1 MKALDGVIRWS
12 IARRGTVLVLALA
25 ASIYGAVVAARMPID
40 VFPDLTAPTVT
51 IVTEAHGLAPEEVES
66 LITAPIEAAM
76 NGQTEVRRV
85 RSASGVGISIV
96 WVEFGWGTDMA
107 RARQLVNEKLPL
119 AQAQLPPGVPSP
131 QLAPVSSVMGEIMF
145 VGLFGDGPGFEV
157 RDAADWIVRRR
168 LLGVQGVAQ
177 VVPIGG
183 GVRQYQVAIDP
194 DRLRRH
200 AVTLEEVAHAIET
213 SNQNTTGGFAVRG
226 PQQNLVRGLG
236 RLRSVEDL
244 ERVVVT
250 TRDGTSIT
258 VGQVAAVEIGPA
270 IRFGEGSV
278 DGKPA
283 VVMAIT
289 KQPGTNTIALTAAI
303 DRELDAIEGQL
314 PRGMTIERQ
323 LFRQAEFIDTA
334 VENVAVALRDGAIL
348 VVAIIFLFLVNLR
361 ATAISVVALPISLLA
376 AVIALEWL
384 DAGIDT
390 MTLGGLTIAIGAL
403 VDDAIIDV
411 ENVVRR
417 LRENAARPDE
427 ERRPAAEVISDAS
440 REVRGSIVFAT
451 LIVML
456 VFVPVFFLTGIE
468 GRLLA
473 PLGFAYMVAISASL
487 LVALTVTPA
496 LCAVL
501 LPRLARRSHADGW
514 LVRHL
519 KRGYARALGW
529 TLRRVRAT
537 VVAALVLAAGAAA
550 LLPFL
555 GRSFLPEL
563 NEGALTISAVTLP
576 GTSLAE
582 SDARGRRIEGLL
594 HGFPEVVS
602 TARRTGRAELD
613 EHAQDVNSTEIEV
626 RLRRTDRSRGA
637 FLAELRR
644 ALERVPGTS
653 FTIGQ
658 PISHRIDHMLSGT
671 RAAVAV
677 KLFGDDLFTLRL
689 YAEQIRRAIAKVDGA
704 VDVAIEQQI
713 DIPQVIVDFDLD
725 RVARAGTHR
734 GELAEAMEVALAG
747 KKVTQVLEGQR
758 TYDVVVR
765 YAAAERDVDELRR
778 LPIDVP
784 GHGLLPLG
792 MLASVRRDVGP
803 STIVREGTQRK
814 MVIMVNVSGRDLGSV
829 VEDIQAR
836 VAREVS
842 LPEGYHV
849 VYGGQ
854 FESQQRASRT
864 LLALGLAVVVGIFL
878 VLQLA
883 FSSAMRALVIMANLP
898 LALIGGVV
906 AVFAADRVLSIGSL
920 VGFITLFGIATR
932 NGIMLLSHYEH
943 VRTVEGAS
951 LDETV
956 HRGSLERL
964 SPVLMTALCAGL
976 ALVPLVLAAGEPGNE
991 IQAPMGIV
999 ILGGL
1004 LTSTLL
1010 NLFVVP
1016 ALYLWSVR
1024 GRLAPAAPEPAP
1036 APPEPSSSEPA
1047 PPEPAPPA

>member
-12 IARRGTVLVLALA
+12 IARRGFVLVVALA
-25 ASIYGAVVAARMPID
+25 ASVYGVFAAARMPID

-66 LITAPIEAAM
+66 LITAPIETAM

-119 AQAQLPPGVPSP
+119 AQTQLPPEMPSP

-145 VGLFGDGPGFEV
+145 VGLRGEKQPGFEV

-200 AVTLEEVAHAIET
+200 TVTLEEVAHAIET

-250 TRDGTSIT
+250 TRAGTSIT
-258 VGQVAAVEIGPA
+258 VGQVADVEIGPA
-270 IRFGEGSV
+270 VRFGEGSV

-303 DRELDAIEGQL
+303 DRELDALERDL
-314 PRGMTIERQ
+314 PPGMTIERQ

-334 VENVAVALRDGAIL
+334 IENVAVALRDGAIL
-348 VVAIIFLFLVNLR
+348 VVVIIFLFLVNFR
-361 ATAISVVALPISLLA
+361 ATAISAAALPLSLLA

-384 DAGIDT
+384 DAGINT

-417 LRENAARPDE
+417 LRENAARPAE
-427 ERRPAAEVISDAS
+427 ERRPAPEVIYEAS

-451 LIVML
+451 LIVMM
-456 VFVPVFFLTGIE
+456 VFIPVFFLTGIE
-468 GRLLA
+468 GRLLF
-473 PLGFAYMVAISASL
+473 PLGFAYLIAITASL

-496 LCAVL
+496 LCALL
-501 LPRLARRSHADGW
+501 LPKLAARPDGDGW
-514 LVRHL
+514 VVRHL
-519 KRGYARALGW
+519 KRGYGRALRW
-529 TLRRVRAT
+529 TLGHIRVT
-537 VVAALVLAAGAAA
+537 VASALLLAAGAAA

-555 GRSFLPEL
+555 GRSFLPEF

-582 SDARGRRIEGLL
+582 SDARGRRIEEILL
-594 HGFPEVVS
+594 AFPEVVS

-626 RLRRTDRSRGA
+626 RLRRTDRPRA
-637 FLAELRR
+637 EFLAELRR
-644 ALERVPGTS
+644 GLDRVPGMS

-689 YAEQIRRAIAKVDGA
+689 YAEQIRRVMARVDGA

-734 GELAEAMEVALAG
+734 GELAETMEVALAG

-765 YAAAERDVDELRR
+765 YASAERDVEELRR

-803 STIVREGTQRK
+803 NTIVREGTQRK
-814 MVIMVNVSGRDLGSV
+814 MVIMANVSGRDLGSV

-836 VAREVS
+836 VEREVQ

-854 FESQQRASRT
+854 FESQRRASRT
-864 LLALGLAVVVGIFL
+864 LLLLGLAVVVGIFL

-883 FSSAMRALVIMANLP
+883 FASSTRALVIMVNLP

-906 AVFAADRVLSIGSL
+906 AVFATDRVLSIGSL

-991 IQAPMGIV
+991 IQAPMGVV

-1016 ALYLWSVR
+1016 ALYLWSARR
-1024 GRLAPAAPEPAP
+1024 GHHQQA
-1036 APPEPSSSEPA
+1036 
-1047 PPEPAPPA
+1047 

>member
-12 IARRGTVLVLALA
+12 IARRGFVIVLALA
-25 ASIYGAVVAARMPID
+25 ASIYGTIAALRMPLD

-66 LITAPIEAAM
+66 LITAPLEAAM

-85 RSASGVGISIV
+85 RSASGIGISIV

-145 VGLFGDGPGFEV
+145 VGLRGEGRPAYEV
-157 RDAADWIVRRR
+157 RDTADWVVRRR

-177 VVPIGG
+177 IVPIGG
-183 GVRQYQVAIDP
+183 GVRQYHVEIDP

-236 RLRSVEDL
+236 RLRSTEDL

-250 TRDGTSIT
+250 TREGTSIT
-258 VGQVAAVEIGPA
+258 VGQVAAVAIGPSVQV
-270 IRFGEGSV
+270 GEGSV
-278 DGKPA
+278 DGRPA

-303 DRELDAIEGQL
+303 DRELDAIERDL
-314 PRGMTIERQ
+314 PKGLTIERQ

-348 VVAIIFLFLVNLR
+348 VVIIIFAFLVNFR
-361 ATAISVVALPISLLA
+361 ATAISVVALPLSLLA
-376 AVIALEWL
+376 AVIALDWL
-384 DAGIDT
+384 DAGINT

-417 LRENAARPDE
+417 LRENGARPAE
-427 ERRPAAEVISDAS
+427 ERRPAAEVIYEAS

-451 LIVML
+451 AIVMM

-468 GRLLA
+468 GRLLF
-473 PLGFAYMVAISASL
+473 PLGFAYLVAISASL

-501 LPRLARRSHADGW
+501 LPTLATHPHGDSW

-519 KRGYARALGW
+519 KRGYARLLGW
-529 TLRRVRAT
+529 TLAHVRVT
-537 VVAALVLAAGAAA
+537 VVAALLLAAGAAA

-555 GRSFLPEL
+555 GRSFLPEF

-582 SDARGRRIEGLL
+582 SDARGRRIEQILL
-594 HGFPEVVS
+594 GFPEVVS

-626 RLRRTDRSRGA
+626 RLRRADRSRED
-637 FLAELRR
+637 FLAALRR
-644 ALERVPGTS
+644 GLERVPGTS

-671 RAAVAV
+671 RASVAV
-677 KLFGDDLFTLRL
+677 KLFGDDLFALRL
-689 YAEQIRRAIAKVDGA
+689 HAEQIRRVMARVEGA

-713 DIPQVIVDFDLD
+713 DIPQIIVDFDLD

-734 GELAEAMEVALAG
+734 GELAETMEVALAG

-765 YAAAERDVDELRR
+765 YAPAERDVDELRR
-778 LPIDVP
+778 LPLDVP

-792 MLASVRRDVGP
+792 MLATVRRDVGP
-803 STIVREGTQRK
+803 NTIVREGTQRK
-814 MVIMVNVSGRDLGSV
+814 MVIMANVSGRDLASV
-829 VEDIQAR
+829 IEDIQSGI
-836 VAREVS
+836 AREVQ
-842 LPEGYHV
+842 LPEGYRV

-854 FESQQRASRT
+854 FESQRRASRT
-864 LLALGLAVVVGIFL
+864 LLLLGLAVIVGIFL

-883 FSSAMRALVIMANLP
+883 FESKTSALVIMANLP

-906 AVFAADRVLSIGSL
+906 AVAATDRVLSIGSL

-956 HRGSLERL
+956 RRGSLERL

-976 ALVPLVLAAGEPGNE
+976 ALVPLVLASGEPGNE
-991 IQAPMGIV
+991 IQAPMGVV

-1016 ALYLWSVR
+1016 ALYLWAARRRTGPVTPV
-1024 GRLAPAAPEPAP
+1024 APAA
-1036 APPEPSSSEPA
+1036 
-1047 PPEPAPPA
+1047 